1 MKISKDSNKTSS
13 RPLSPLT
20 TRLYTIQAITQRCEC
35 VRLYILETERKHEQ
49 KLNRLPAR
57 VDINELKKKWVVN
70 IYGRRLQGNEISLLR
85 KELNFAITP
94 HTIPTK
100 DIVVSVEAAT
110 CHLMPPAP
118 RKSGRNRA
126 EIYGALKH
134 AKPPKRRTLKELAT
148 DQNIVII
155 RADKG
160 NCTVQSSWREQTT
173 KTRFKKCCK
182 IRTSIHQSL
191 IKGATQCQER
201 SLSCRVNF
209 WI

>member
-1 MKISKDSNKTSS
+1 MKVTANFNPLVKISKDSNKTSS

-20 TRLYTIQAITQRCEC
+20 TRLYQYQAITQRCER
-35 VRLYILETERKHEQ
+35 VRLETERKHEQ

-57 VDINELKKKWVVN
+57 MDINELKKKWVVN
-70 IYGRRLQGNEISLLR
+70 ISGRRPQGNEISLLR
-85 KELNFAITP
+85 KGLNFAITP

-100 DIVVSVEAAT
+100 DILASVEVAI
-110 CHLMPPAP
+110 CHLP
-118 RKSGRNRA
+118 RENQDATRA

-160 NCTVQSSWREQTT
+160 NCTVQSSWREPTT
-173 KTRFKKCCK
+173 KTRFRKCCQ
-182 IRTSIHQSL
+182 IRMSIHQSL
-191 IKGATQCQER
+191 IEGATQRQER
-201 SLSCRVNF
+201 S
-209 WI
+209 